1 MSRTRKAAQYVIPII
16 FIIVGISLFTIRR
29 WNQNDSR
36 RASGKLLIALNDWA
50 GYYPIVVAHNL
61 GYFKKYNLDVGLVK
75 TEDIEQ
81 TNLALAEGKVDLIA
95 TVAADALI
103 LRHKG
108 NNVKILMALDHSIS
122 GDVVIADRSIK
133 SFKDLKNKTIG
144 ISGLNTFSHLFVTLL
159 LPKYGLK
166 ETDIQLKSIP
176 VMQIL
181 NALEN
186 NEIAAG
192 HTFDPI
198 SALAQAKGYHIIAKA
213 GELPGIITDVLVY
226 NAQKLNLDQAKGL
239 IEAIFEAQTLLR
251 LKPDLFLTS
260 LKDFTPLSPQQTMDF
275 INQIHVTD
283 RNDNNIAFTESPKLT
298 SLYGSLKKISS
309 FYKSRGQIL
318 DLNLYKQLL
327 EDSHFKTQ
335 GEPAK

>member
-1 MSRTRKAAQYVIPII
+1 M
-16 FIIVGISLFTIRR
+16 RR
-29 WNQNDSR
+29 WNQNDSGR
-36 RASGKLLIALNDWA
+36 SSGKLLIAINDWA

-81 TNLALAEGKVDLIA
+81 TNLGLAEGKVDLIG

-103 LRHKG
+103 LLHKG
-108 NNVKILMALDHSIS
+108 VSVKILMTLDHSIS
-122 GDVVIADRSIK
+122 GDVIIANKSIR

-166 ETDIQLKSIP
+166 ETDIQLKSVP
-176 VMQIL
+176 AMQTL
-181 NALEN
+181 SALESG
-186 NEIAAG
+186 EIAAG

-198 SALAQAKGYHIIAKA
+198 SSLAQTKGYHVVAKA
-213 GELPGIITDVLVY
+213 GELPGIITDVLAY
-226 NAQKLNLDQAKGL
+226 NTNKVNPDQAKGL
-239 IEAIFEAQTLLR
+239 TEAIFEAQTLLR

-260 LKDFTPLSPQQTMDF
+260 LKEFTPLSPQQVMDF
-275 INQIHVTD
+275 IKQIHVTD
-283 RNDNNIAFTESPKLT
+283 RNDNLIAFTESSHLT

-309 FYKSRGQIL
+309 FYKRRGQII
-318 DLNLYKQLL
+318 DPNLYKQLL
-327 EDSHFKTQ
+327 ENSLFKTP
-335 GEPAK
+335 GVPAR